1 MHIARPPGG
10 FTVSFSPNVLDMV
23 RAEMA
28 LRPEFGRHWGDI
40 VERLR
45 FTAHREG
52 KPESRLG
59 KGFRLFVAAGV
70 PSEGRAR
77 VVVGYRALGDSVHVT
92 LIRISS

>member
-1 MHIARPPGG
+1 MHIARPPDG
-10 FTVSFSPNVLDMV
+10 FAVSFSPTVSEMV
-23 RAEMA
+23 QAEIA
-28 LRPEFGRHWGDI
+28 LRPEFSRHWGDI

-52 KPESRLG
+52 KPEPRLG
-59 KGFRLFVAAGV
+59 KGFRLFVAAGI